1 MKRLLVLL
9 FLLSTSLLT
18 YSQYKY
24 FNFDAPLD
32 HHTGGDVILSVS
44 PTVLLYTPNGSQLA
58 GGIKIQI
65 FLSKRFSLDADL
77 MLSRNYVHLS
87 PGLIGVPLGILAL
100 SMGDDEDGS
109 IIDLLAA
116 LAAIALAIEHV
127 SYHIPMTR
135 QFDISPYV
143 SVLRYKYAN
152 EADKNSEPG
161 FISDQFCFT
170 TGAQLNKYFGRFVV
184 APYAEYSIGY
194 RDKLPGCN
202 FGVYFGICFPTKVRH

>member
-1 MKRLLVLL
+1 MKRLLVL
-9 FLLSTSLLT
+9 FFSLSTCFST

-24 FNFDAPLD
+24 FNFELPID
-32 HHTGGDVILSVS
+32 HHTGGDVILSAS

-100 SMGDDEDGS
+100 SMGGDEDRS
-109 IIDLLAA
+109 LIDFFAS

-143 SVLRYKYAN
+143 SLLRYKYASEIN
-152 EADKNSEPG
+152 NNSEPG
-161 FISDQFCFT
+161 FINEQFCFT
-170 TGAQLNKYFGRFVV
+170 TGVQLNKYFGRFVL

-194 RDKLPGCN
+194 RDKLSGCN
-202 FGVYFGICFPTKVRH
+202 FGVYFGICFPTKSQQ